1 MKKLFCLLTCLFI
14 GFSAFAGALVEDTIR
29 ESDNVVLKYVKNV
42 EDPKIVNKYL
52 CDSFYIVVKAVDV
65 PKQKWDLV
73 RESDVSDYSENIIL
87 LYVIRSNKDYSQHY
101 LLVNYQKFKVYIYMI
116 K

>member
-29 ESDNVVLKYVKNV
+29 ESDNIVLKYVKNV

-52 CDSFYIVVKAVDV
+52 CDSFYTVVKAVDV
-65 PKQKWDLV
+65 
-73 RESDVSDYSENIIL
+73 ENIIL

-101 LLVNYQKFKVYIYMI
+101 LLVNYKKFKVYIYD
-116 K
+116 